1 MTAIVELFFL
11 PPLAIGRLGGSDTP
25 LESFRWGADNAIHAA
40 HRTVIEPAVTLEIAE
55 DGTPLPYVPSA
66 IRFRDA
72 EKLRPVAPFFE
83 LWVRIQEAQAVREV
97 PLTLDLLN
105 SLGVEIGDLRF
116 RISAANKKAQRR
128 TQQVSCSF
136 VARVEATGNDHARK
150 PLLASSPHDPD
161 HQPLVFRDAPVPLG
175 SFQVV
180 RPLRATV
187 LGVDLSV
194 VRVRFTPAKGEV
206 YGPPTAIA
214 SISSPLPEGENMVW
228 DRVMQGRMH
237 EMVKPENRILNPNS
251 AWSHYVGAAPGQI
264 DPQPQDSYDGAKC
277 GDQTSFGVV
286 DDTCDGLIEAHLVV
300 EGTRFDAYARVTA
313 SPPDYAP
320 DRRPFI
326 SVADDLADR
335 DLPEAAVSEQTLD
348 VTEDEIADLFNR
360 VFETATQINL
370 DAERYRG
377 VVKQRSHRF
386 PPKTDL
392 TSMTGSDQPY
402 ARLSGGLI
410 TDADAVAGNEPPTAR
425 LPYTEMAKVAHA
437 SLTDIYELLDFLA
450 IHAVHVRQ
458 LVRPPFGR
466 FGQFAVTPGEQ
477 PNPQFRDPRVE
488 RDIMHDMRMP
498 PYMRDSDCNPLS
510 LTWRQYQT
518 LMKLVDLLAPPATG
532 AVAAHGG
539 VHPAAQAAA
548 PAERHRAR
556 SRIERRVAA
565 VLAARDQSV
574 RPR

>member
-1 MTAIVELFFL
+1 MTSIVELFFL
-11 PPLAIGRLGGSDTP
+11 PPLAIGRVGGSDTP

-55 DGTPLPYVPSA
+55 DGTPLPYIPST

-83 LWVRIQEAQAVREV
+83 LWVRTQEAQQVNEA
-97 PLTLDLLN
+97 PLTLDLLD
-105 SLGVEIGDLRF
+105 SLGLEIGDLRF
-116 RISAANKKAQRR
+116 RISVANKKAQRR

-136 VARVEATGNDHARK
+136 VARVDAAGNDHARK

-161 HQPLVFRDAPVPLG
+161 HEPLVYRDAPVPLG

-194 VRVRFTPAKGEV
+194 IRVRFTPAKGEV

-237 EMVKPENRILNPNS
+237 EIVRPENRILNPNS
-251 AWSHYVGAAPGQI
+251 AWSHYVGAATGQT

-286 DDTCDGLIEAHLVV
+286 DDTCDGVIEAHLVV
-300 EGTRFDAYARVTA
+300 EGTRWDSYARVTA

-348 VTEDEIADLFNR
+348 VTEEEIADLFNR

-377 VVKQRSHRF
+377 VEKQPSNRF

-392 TSMTGSDQPY
+392 SSMTRRDAPY
-402 ARLSGGLI
+402 ADLATTMV
-410 TDADAVAGNEPPTAR
+410 TDADAVEGDAPPNAR
-425 LPYTEMAKVAHA
+425 LPYTDMAKVAHA

-450 IHAVHVRQ
+450 TRAGHVRQ

-466 FGQFAVTPGEQ
+466 FGQFVVAPGKQ
-477 PNPQFRDPRVE
+477 PNPQFRDPRVD
-488 RDIMHDMRMP
+488 RDTMHDMRMP

-518 LMKLVDLLAPPATG
+518 LMKLLNLLAPPAAAAVATAAAAPG
-532 AVAAHGG
+532 AVAPDA
-539 VHPAAQAAA
+539 V
-548 PAERHRAR
+548 RRRAR

-574 RPR
+574 QAR